1 MMDRLP
7 DIPEIISQLT
17 PLQDNITK
25 LEKYI
30 RVLKKAGVDTTAYEQ
45 QLRDLK
51 TKYQAMMRALQE
63 ELGR

>member
-1 MMDRLP
+1 MDRLP
-7 DIPEIISQLT
+7 EIPELIAQLQ
-17 PLQDNITK
+17 PLQDNIAK

-30 RVLKKAGVDTTAYEQ
+30 RVLKKAGVDTTSYEQ